1 MPAPPHPDRPSF
13 PSDRGP
19 LWSARLGHEADAIV
33 RETETAPPL
42 PGMGLSVV
50 SAATP
55 PRPDGG
61 MPPQAPAR
69 AKAALTFFDNQAVFV
84 ILTGADPHLQFLR
97 FVRSN
102 PVCRTQES

>member
-1 MPAPPHPDRPSF
+1 
-13 PSDRGP
+13 
-19 LWSARLGHEADAIV
+19 
-33 RETETAPPL
+33 
-42 PGMGLSVV
+42 
-50 SAATP
+50 
-55 PRPDGG
+55 